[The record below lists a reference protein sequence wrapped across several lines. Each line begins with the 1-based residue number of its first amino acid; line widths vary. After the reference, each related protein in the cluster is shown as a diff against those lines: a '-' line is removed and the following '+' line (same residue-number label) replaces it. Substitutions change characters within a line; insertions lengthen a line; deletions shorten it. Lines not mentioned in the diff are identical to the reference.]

1 MVLQSPH
8 RQILRHAKCLAAS
21 KKSMNTTEVSVL
33 FWKRDTTIVKKNNQ
47 QFLLNN
53 IFTWVKYGD
62 SSFLYLNV
70 KKIFPILKNKFLLTS
85 LFFVLYIL
93 FIDDNDVFFISNQK
107 SKLNELKVRHSKIKS
122 QLNKTKTRLSKIDD
136 LDYLEAYARK
146 TKFFKKDDEEVFVV
160 TYK

>member
-1 MVLQSPH
+1 
-8 RQILRHAKCLAAS
+8 
-21 KKSMNTTEVSVL
+21 
-33 FWKRDTTIVKKNNQ
+33 
-47 QFLLNN
+47 
-53 IFTWVKYGD
+53 
-62 SSFLYLNV
+62 V

-136 LDYLEAYARK
+136 LDYLEAYARQ